1 MKNTKTQHQSP
12 SVRRQAGWK
21 AGAGAFLTLALIWLS
36 GLVATVAA
44 QTVVGGQIPDSSA
57 MLEVR
62 STSRGFL
69 LPRLTTEQ
77 RNAISK
83 PQTGLM
89 IFNNTLNCVEVN
101 IGSTTAP
108 DWICIATG
116 STPPPA
122 PVCRAKVNAT
132 DFKNF
137 LCHNLGAANTSAD
150 PFTPSWEI
158 IGGYWQ
164 WGRKGP
170 EPSQWLNTNTPNFAH
185 GPTGPGAG
193 ETNQAAITGWS
204 TEDASNIAWSDASK
218 TANDPCPQGFRVPTK
233 AQWDGVLN
241 AAYNTQSVIG
251 NTWSNSPTNFSSG
264 RLLGTELM
272 LPAAGKRDV
281 DNGSLDERG
290 NFGYYWSSTVYEIG
304 SDYARYLYFN
314 NSNVATDYDSRR
326 FGNSIRCIAE

>member
-108 DWICIATG
+108 DWI
-116 STPPPA
+116 
-122 PVCRAKVNAT
+122 
-132 DFKNF
+132 
-137 LCHNLGAANTSAD
+137 
-150 PFTPSWEI
+150 
-158 IGGYWQ
+158 
-164 WGRKGP
+164 
-170 EPSQWLNTNTPNFAH
+170 
-185 GPTGPGAG
+185 
-193 ETNQAAITGWS
+193 
-204 TEDASNIAWSDASK
+204 
-218 TANDPCPQGFRVPTK
+218 
-233 AQWDGVLN
+233 
-241 AAYNTQSVIG
+241 
-251 NTWSNSPTNFSSG
+251 
-264 RLLGTELM
+264 
-272 LPAAGKRDV
+272 
-281 DNGSLDERG
+281 
-290 NFGYYWSSTVYEIG
+290 
-304 SDYARYLYFN
+304 
-314 NSNVATDYDSRR
+314 
-326 FGNSIRCIAE
+326 